1 MPASPAVQTIPIVPT
16 SEHRARYA
24 ARHAAYL
31 RARTSLL
38 HTRARRARMVATMSP
53 AEHRGESALRR
64 AMVAIRGALRRLRE
78 EDRVIRLCEE
88 CARLRIGDGPWEA
101 VHAGVPAQSLVTTAE
116 REAPLRRTLCREC
129 LSTAL
134 PEYFPA

>member
-1 MPASPAVQTIPIVPT
+1 MPASPAVHTIPISPT
-16 SEHRARYA
+16 SQHRARFT

-31 RARTSLL
+31 RARSALL
-38 HTRARRARMVATMSP
+38 RTRARRDRMVTAAAAVDPSLQ
-53 AEHRGESALRR
+53 GALRR
-64 AMVAIRGALRRLRE
+64 AMAAIRTALRRLRE

-88 CARLRIGDGPWEA
+88 CARLRIGDGPWQT
-101 VHAGVPAQSLVTTAE
+101 VHAGVTAGSLLATAE

>member
-1 MPASPAVQTIPIVPT
+1 MPASPAVHTVPTIPIAL
-16 SEHRARYA
+16 HRTRFA

-31 RARTSLL
+31 RARTALL
-38 HTRARRARMVATMSP
+38 RTRARRARWVVAAAPGEP
-53 AEHRGESALRR
+53 ALQSALRR
-64 AMVAIRGALRRLRE
+64 AIAGIRGALRRLRE

-88 CARLRIGDGPWEA
+88 CARLRIGDGPWQTM
-101 VHAGVPAQSLVTTAE
+101 HAGIPADSLLATAA